1 VVKSRGKAE
10 FEQIM
15 LPHLA
20 ASYNLA
26 RWLTHRAPDAE
37 DLVQDAYLKAYKSF
51 GGFAGGNSAAWI
63 LAIVRNTCLT
73 WLKRTPA
80 GRNVI
85 SLADA
90 TARADVARVLTMN
103 ATDEPPDEAV
113 IKKME
118 RDRLH
123 VAIATL
129 PVAFREV
136 IVLREFAELSY
147 AEIAE
152 ITNVPVGTVMSRL
165 ARARNRLRD
174 LLSETQG
181 QGHEHGL

>member
-1 VVKSRGKAE
+1 
-10 FEQIM
+10 M

-20 ASYNLA
+20 AAYNLA

-73 WLKRTPA
+73 WLKRAPA
-80 GRNVI
+80 SRNVI
-85 SLADA
+85 SLADV
-90 TARADVARVLTMN
+90 TARADVARALTS

-123 VAIATL
+123 AAIGTL
-129 PVAFREV
+129 PTAFREV

-152 ITNVPVGTVMSRL
+152 ITNVPIGTVMSRL
-165 ARARNRLRD
+165 ARARNRLRE
-174 LLSETQG
+174 LLTDGQE